1 MSKYEVRLY
10 YKGRAD
16 WDTEFF
22 DANCN
27 IEARNKGIEIAKKMH
42 ADHHSVGQPT
52 PQDDYRHS
60 GPLPKRAP
68 AGLGTNPKDQIAA
81 VEGFLGAEV
90 KPKKMPSKG
99 HHD

>member
-1 MSKYEVRLY
+1 MAKKYEVRLY
-10 YKGRAD
+10 YRGRSD

-22 DANCN
+22 DANSN

-52 PQDDYRHS
+52 PQDEYKHS

-68 AGLGTNPKDQIAA
+68 AALGQDPKEQVAA
-81 VEGFLGAEV
+81 VEGLLGLS
-90 KPKKMPSKG
+90 KKKKK
-99 HHD
+99 DA